1 MGGNRKDGAGI
12 MEVQGQEGYLLW
24 MDEIPAEVVKGAV
37 LMNQRSGDQVVIVY
51 VDREEA
57 VLGFLP
63 IEDVI

>member
-1 MGGNRKDGAGI
+1 